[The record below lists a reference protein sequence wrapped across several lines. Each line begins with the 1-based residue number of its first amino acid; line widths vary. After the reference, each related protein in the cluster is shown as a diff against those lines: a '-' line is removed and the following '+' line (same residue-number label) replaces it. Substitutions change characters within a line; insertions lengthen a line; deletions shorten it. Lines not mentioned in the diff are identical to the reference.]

1 MGHRQHQY
9 PALTLTGTTILSI
22 DLQSSSHHLSF
33 GENARS
39 NSLSTTATGKNTTT
53 SLTIARPFP
62 GVTNTQMT
70 IVLSTTSG
78 IASGNVIRVLYPT
91 GFFISPPPPPQVGT
105 CVQVD
110 SYVFGA
116 SGLGPCSSVSAG
128 GEFGPASIGMSRV
141 TYSGNR
147 KAADAQTLIFNG
159 VTLSGAAVVIAMR
172 TRSCAA
178 PTPPPHPLRRRK
190 FLKV

>member
-1 MGHRQHQY
+1 MVVHGPSAAPLPCPHIDRHDRFEHRSAELLPPLVHRRKR
-9 PALTLTGTTILSI
+9 AFT
-22 DLQSSSHHLSF
+22 
-33 GENARS
+33 
-39 NSLSTTATGKNTTT
+39 NSLSTTATGKNATT

-70 IVLSTTSG
+70 IVFSTTSG
-78 IASGNVIRVLYPT
+78 IASGNVIRVPYPT
-91 GFFISPPPPPQVGT
+91 GFFIAPPPPQVGT

-141 TYSGNR
+141 DVTYSVNC
-147 KAADAQTLIFNG
+147 I
-159 VTLSGAAVVIAMR
+159 
-172 TRSCAA
+172 
-178 PTPPPHPLRRRK
+178 RR
-190 FLKV
+190 